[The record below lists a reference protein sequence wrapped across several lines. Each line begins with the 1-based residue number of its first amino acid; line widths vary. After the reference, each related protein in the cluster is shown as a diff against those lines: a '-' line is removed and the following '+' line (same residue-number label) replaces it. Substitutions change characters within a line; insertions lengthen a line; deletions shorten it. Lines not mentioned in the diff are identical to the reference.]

1 MIMDKG
7 RLNEIFNDASEAV
20 VVSDSQGV
28 LLYFNTA
35 AQELFQYNTSEFERI
50 NLLDLLAYGIHEELL
65 AFLQNKQGGQKHIME
80 QEALI
85 ILKNRRQLR
94 ANLLLST
101 ITHEKGNIHMMV
113 VEPLTKQEDPLTS
126 DYQLLAESL
135 PDVVSFYDAQNRCLY
150 VNPAVRHIYGY
161 QTAEYRDKGGFLSL
175 ITQQDKDTLT
185 RQLDEDTKSQI
196 HVKTYSYHAYQHDGA
211 VIQVEATI
219 RRFFDAAGKVYRL
232 IVFEKT
238 VEAKPGPKNIATP
251 APMLLLNG
259 EWQLTYINQEA
270 SNILDAPETHVP
282 FSKLVHT
289 DDISILEDEQE
300 DIVYNGI
307 VRTQRRL
314 RLRSSE
320 GFQLFRVIFDKFFDE
335 GGNLTYTALRL
346 YTVEEHESVPQEGGN
361 QYLKLLA
368 EHVDEVVCFFQQD
381 FSFRYV
387 SPTVN
392 QILGYT
398 QQELEGKS
406 FFDLV
411 HPEERTYV
419 VEAFRENMTAPPHNL
434 SCRFMTKSGAFV
446 VLQLDFR
453 VLESLPE
460 SQQILPF
467 LALLKHVPHLQGMV
481 EPAAIFSEVSD
492 HLTDA
497 LAMVEL
503 PSMTISKVN
512 QHLLSTFGT
521 ERTSLEGKTF
531 LSLFEESDELV
542 QLEKTLQRAEEPFQK
557 DMLCAGQPQSAFWAN
572 VAVSFFLHRE
582 RQYALLRITDISER
596 KAREEQLRQA
606 RQEAENILK
615 SREEF
620 LSTMSHEIRTPL
632 NAILGMTH
640 LMLQGQPREDQVK
653 LLQTLK
659 FSGDSLTAL
668 INDILDFSKIEAG
681 KLEFA
686 QDDFNLREFL
696 HSIKLTYK
704 NLAQDKGLIFRTLL
718 EEELPEVVN
727 GDVHRLGQILNNLL
741 NNAIKFTEDGYII
754 LSVYVESEE
763 DDHYLLLF
771 EVADTGI
778 GVPEEKMAV
787 IFDPYQ
793 QASQRTSRYFGG
805 TGLGLS
811 IVKKL
816 VEQSEGYIQLES
828 EEGRGTTFKIKL
840 RFNKPDNNNST
851 LRDSDRSFIH
861 EFQPLDGMKVLYVED
876 VIPNQFLMEGLCDTW
891 HIQLDTALDGLE
903 ALEKVKDN
911 HYDLILMDI
920 HMPGMDGFE
929 AAQEIRN
936 LRDPHYSHVPILAL
950 SASVSDKTRKRI
962 LEQGMNDYIAKPI
975 NPRALHQKL
984 RQYAK
989 SASTTTAE
997 GSDTSWEAHITP
1009 EVKID
1014 TPDFSQLQELYLSDR
1029 EGYVTIIR
1037 QVLKL
1042 SEESASTIR
1051 EALRLDKKEQ
1061 FRSSGHKIMS
1071 YVRLLN
1077 LTHLQELLEDIKASF
1092 EEYSRSPQDT
1102 IQRLNAHFNS
1112 LAATLQ
1118 KEIQQKS

>member
-1 MIMDKG
+1 MDRG

-28 LLYFNTA
+28 LLYFNNA
-35 AQELFQYNTSEFERI
+35 AQALFQYSTSEFEGY
-50 NLLDLLAYGIHEELL
+50 NLLNLLSNDSHEEILS
-65 AFLQNKQGGQKHIME
+65 FLNKNPDGQKYVLE

-85 ILKNRRQLR
+85 IPKNGTPLR
-94 ANLLLST
+94 ANVLLST

-113 VEPLTKQEDPLTS
+113 AEPLAAQESLPLP

-135 PDVVSFYDAQNRCLY
+135 AEVVSFYDDQHRCLY
-150 VNPAVRHIYGY
+150 VNPAVRDFYGY
-161 QTAEYRDKGGFLSL
+161 QPADYQTKGGLL
-175 ITQQDKDTLT
+175 GRVTQQDKDLLT
-185 RQLDEDTKSQI
+185 RQFEEDTQQQ
-196 HVKTYSYHAYQHDGA
+196 VYNKTYHYQAYHRDGTT
-211 VIQVEATI
+211 IQVEATI
-219 RRFFDAAGKVYRL
+219 RRFYDVGGKLYRL
-232 IVFEKT
+232 IAFEKSA
-238 VEAKPGPKNIATP
+238 EAQSASKRNAHQV
-251 APMLLLNG
+251 PMLLLNG
-259 EWQLTYINQEA
+259 DWKLTYMNQEA
-270 SNILDAPETHVP
+270 SEVLDTSATQDS
-282 FSKLVHT
+282 FSKLIHP
-289 DDISILEDEQE
+289 DDIPKLEEEQE
-300 DIVYNGI
+300 GTIYNGI
-307 VRTQRRL
+307 VRTQR
-314 RLRSSE
+314 
-320 GFQLFRVIFDKFFDE
+320 QLKLQGNNGYQAFRIIFDKFFDE
-335 GGNLTYTALRL
+335 SGLLTYTTLRL
-346 YTVEEHESVPQEGGN
+346 YPADPQDKSP
-361 QYLKLLA
+361 QADRSQFLKLLA

-387 SPTVN
+387 SPSVT
-392 QILGYT
+392 QALGYT
-398 QQELEGKS
+398 PEELEGKNI
-406 FFDLV
+406 FELI
-411 HPEERTYV
+411 HPEERTS
-419 VEAFRENMTAPPHNL
+419 VEEVFRQTMTAPPNNL
-434 SCRFMTKSGAFV
+434 NCRFKTKNGNYLP
-446 VLQLDFR
+446 LQLDFR
-453 VLESLPE
+453 MLESQPE
-460 SQQILPF
+460 SPKLLPF
-467 LALLKHVPHLQGMV
+467 LALLRHVPHLQDMTN
-481 EPAAIFSEVSD
+481 PATIFTEVSD

-497 LAMVEL
+497 LAMVAL
-503 PSMTISKVN
+503 PSLTISRVN
-512 QHLLSTFGT
+512 QPCLRLFQT
-521 ERTSLEGKTF
+521 ERTILEGKSF
-531 LSLFEESDELV
+531 LSLFEESEALH
-542 QLEKTLQRAEEPFQK
+542 QLEEALRRAEDSFQEDLRCLDQEQK
-557 DMLCAGQPQSAFWAN
+557 PFWAN
-572 VAVSFFLHRE
+572 IAVSFFLSGEQKH
-582 RQYALLRITDISER
+582 ALMRITDISER

-606 RQEAENILK
+606 HQEAENILK

-718 EEELPEVVN
+718 EEELPDVVN

-763 DDHYLLLF
+763 EDHYLLLF

-778 GVPEEKMAV
+778 GIPEEKQAV

-816 VEQSEGYIQLES
+816 VEQVNGEIHLES

-840 RFNKPDNNNST
+840 RFARSENKNAVES
-851 LRDSDRSFIH
+851 DSDRSFIH
-861 EFQPLDGMKVLYVED
+861 EFQPLDGLKVLYVED

-903 ALEKVKDN
+903 ALEKVKNN

-936 LRDPHYSHVPILAL
+936 LRDPHYSNVPILAL

-962 LEQGMNDYIAKPI
+962 LEQGMDDYIAKPI

-984 RQYAK
+984 HQYAK
-989 SASTTTAE
+989 SASTTMAE
-997 GSDTSWEAHITP
+997 GDTSWETQTEP
-1009 EVKID
+1009 ENIPD
-1014 TPDFSQLQELYLSDR
+1014 TPDFSQLQELYMSDR

-1051 EALRLDKKEQ
+1051 EALRLGNKEQ

-1077 LTHLQELLEDIKASF
+1077 LERLLELMEEIKLNF
-1092 EEYSRSPQDT
+1092 EKYSRSPQDT
-1102 IQRLNAHFNS
+1102 IQRLNAHFNR
-1112 LAATLQ
+1112 LVEALQ
-1118 KEIQQKS
+1118 EEIQQKG